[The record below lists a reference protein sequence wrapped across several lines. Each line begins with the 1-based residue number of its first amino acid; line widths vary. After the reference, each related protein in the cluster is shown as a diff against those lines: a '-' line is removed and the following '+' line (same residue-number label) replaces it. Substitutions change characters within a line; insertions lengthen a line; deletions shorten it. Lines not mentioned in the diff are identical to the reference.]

1 VTVKDNVDVG
11 GTSSTTI
18 TGTATI
24 INPEPE
30 NNVVKF
36 NDVLPANF
44 TPIENTLINATV
56 VDEGTS
62 VTGSAT
68 FIWQVLHGS
77 TWVTEGYGSSFRP
90 SAYDAGDQM
99 QVIISFPDPGQS
111 GAIEQITQAVGTV
124 PVQESTT
131 EQWAAK
137 SGGGNW
143 KTGST
148 WNTGIAP
155 TPSTDVVVGDSSGP
169 SGPSVTI
176 DSGAPDVAGSLSIEM
191 ANASVGG
198 GTAQTELDVTNAVSI
213 LAGSLDIK
221 GTLKAGSIWVGSAG
235 TLTLSGGIIET
246 NSITGV
252 ISEPTGSGII
262 EGISGAGSSAAILS
276 YAKIVNVGTGVTGS
290 LAIDS
295 NATLELSGRECGKCQ
310 LCK

>member
-1 VTVKDNVDVG
+1 
-11 GTSSTTI
+11 
-18 TGTATI
+18 
-24 INPEPE
+24 
-30 NNVVKF
+30 
-36 NDVLPANF
+36 
-44 TPIENTLINATV
+44 
-56 VDEGTS
+56 
-62 VTGSAT
+62 
-68 FIWQVLHGS
+68 
-77 TWVTEGYGSSFRP
+77 
-90 SAYDAGDQM
+90 
-99 QVIISFPDPGQS
+99 
-111 GAIEQITQAVGTV
+111 
-124 PVQESTT
+124 
-131 EQWAAK
+131 
-137 SGGGNW
+137 
-143 KTGST
+143 
-148 WNTGIAP
+148 
-155 TPSTDVVVGDSSGP
+155 
-169 SGPSVTI
+169 
-176 DSGAPDVAGSLSIEM
+176 M

-276 YAKIVNVGTGVTGS
+276 YAKIVNAGTGVTGS

>member
-1 VTVKDNVDVG
+1 
-11 GTSSTTI
+11 
-18 TGTATI
+18 
-24 INPEPE
+24 
-30 NNVVKF
+30 
-36 NDVLPANF
+36 
-44 TPIENTLINATV
+44 
-56 VDEGTS
+56 
-62 VTGSAT
+62 
-68 FIWQVLHGS
+68 
-77 TWVTEGYGSSFRP
+77 
-90 SAYDAGDQM
+90 M